1 MRFRKAKEEEPRLG
15 LAPLIDI
22 VFLLLI
28 FFMVT
33 SHFDVASGLHIQSP
47 EVAQRLLNQKDNQLR
62 LIIDKSGG
70 MFLDGKRLDLKTLE
84 KKLEKAVNEKD
95 LVHLVLQAEKDVRHG
110 AVVQA
115 MDIAKS
121 VGINSIIIAAQWKAD
136 KVL

>member
-1 MRFRKAKEEEPRLG
+1 MRFRKTKEEEPRLG

-33 SHFDVASGLHIQSP
+33 SHFDVASGLRIQLP
-47 EVAQRLLNQKDNQLR
+47 EVAQRLFNQKDNR
-62 LIIDKSGG
+62 LILVIDKSGR
-70 MFLDGKRLDLKTLE
+70 MFLEGKRLDLKALE
-84 KKLEKAVNEKD
+84 KELDQAVNEKD
-95 LVHLVLQAEKDVRHG
+95 LVHLVLQADKDVRHG

-115 MDIAKS
+115 MDVAKS
-121 VGINSIIIAAQWKAD
+121 VGISSIIISAQWKAD

>member
-1 MRFRKAKEEEPRLG
+1 MRFRKAKEEEPRLS

-33 SHFDVASGLHIQSP
+33 SHFDVASGLHIQLP
-47 EVAQRLLNQKDNQLR
+47 EVAQRLFNQKDNQLR

-95 LVHLVLQAEKDVRHG
+95 LIHLVLQADKDVRHG

-115 MDIAKS
+115 MDVAKS

>member
-1 MRFRKAKEEEPRLG
+1 MRFRKAKEEELRLG

-33 SHFDVASGLHIQSP
+33 SHFDVASGLHIQLP
-47 EVAQRLLNQKDNQLR
+47 EVAQRLFNQKDNQLR

-70 MFLDGKRLDLKTLE
+70 MFLEGKRLDLKTLE

-95 LVHLVLQAEKDVRHG
+95 LVHLVLQADKDVRHG

-115 MDIAKS
+115 MDVAKS

>member
-1 MRFRKAKEEEPRLG
+1 VRFRKTKEEEPRLG

-33 SHFDVASGLHIQSP
+33 SHFDVASGLRIQLP
-47 EVAQRLLNQKDNQLR
+47 EVAQRLFNQKDNQLR
-62 LIIDKSGG
+62 LVIDKSGR
-70 MFLDGKRLDLKTLE
+70 MFLEGKRLDLKALE

-95 LVHLVLQAEKDVRHG
+95 LVHLVLQADKDVRHG

-115 MDIAKS
+115 MDVAKS
-121 VGINSIIIAAQWKAD
+121 VGISSIIIAAQWKAD